1 MSIHDSTFLAL
12 KDMGIDPAL
21 AREAASR
28 FHSVEP
34 AVNWCF
40 GDGAN
45 WQPSTVA
52 ESMHGG
58 FNPRHREGTSVEHR
72 EVIEVFDSPSSSP
85 KPRRPHIPLG
95 SNNPFLPTQP
105 RSPHPAP
112 HPLPQPPLSPRSPS
126 VRLGTQSLPVEIDD
140 GNDSEDEELRKAI
153 ALSQNVEHSV
163 SEAATLQDVMDV
175 DGKRDSRERS
185 ERASGAPPPSPKSDM
200 PGTIGVTF
208 GPSTKDDVNGKL
220 ALVPASQNDNRTS
233 KEDADLDK
241 AIQESLMTASFHS
254 ASAEAEKERPQ
265 PTKRGDRVP
274 LVFYSPSGR
283 YTYIAQILQAFAA
296 VPRIQTAFQENVDSA
311 SRGDC
316 ILNERAQVLNDWFG
330 RIADEP
336 FNFYEIDDT
345 AKIITEGSERN
356 QLPPLLPTMDFQLI
370 FIDLFER
377 AAIPRLQGMAKDEEE
392 LNHLRE
398 ECRRVF
404 ETKVTGHTPDSVSSA
419 SYVTFVRQPTGNDVY
434 TQLADVFWGPEAQT
448 TSIKKLGDVLTVYL
462 DWKPSSAREI
472 WQLDEEIML
481 DRFLQS
487 NAAWA
492 ANKRG
497 LQAVSA
503 GNARRI
509 KEKIESLTLHDGNN
523 YLDSLATLLENLRT
537 KPKNVDVTRAISR
550 EEIKGKIEAILAALK
565 AKVAS
570 LEEELKEQT
579 KASSAEVFETDD
591 PQYNQHVFNLRAILF
606 HDGGMV
612 GQKHFYMYVRGK
624 DDRWWKIQEHEATEV
639 EWEAIAGDRTGIWM
653 EGGPYMLLYA
663 RKGSRPSSPEPSTTR
678 PNAVHV
684 PPHSDSIIIESD
696 NTSTSTFP
704 PDCSESAPSSA
715 SNGSKP
721 QVSQANE
728 KDGEELLLMNMGTP
742 EPETEWVEDAG
753 SEANRDLADIV
764 MGESMSPKK
773 EEEIKATVHE
783 KADEGNKEVEA
794 RNTKKDE
801 DTVML

>member
-1 MSIHDSTFLAL
+1 MSIHDSTFSAL
-12 KDMGIDPAL
+12 KDMGIDPML

-45 WQPSTVA
+45 WQPTTVA
-52 ESMHGG
+52 ESMYGG

-72 EVIEVFDSPSSSP
+72 EVIEVFDSPSGSP
-85 KPRRPHIPLG
+85 KPRHSHIPLG

-105 RSPHPAP
+105 RSPHPAS
-112 HPLPQPPLSPRSPS
+112 HPLPQPPLPPRSPS
-126 VRLGTQSLPVEIDD
+126 VRLGTQGLPVEVDD
-140 GNDSEDEELRKAI
+140 GNDSEGEELRKAI

-163 SEAATLQDVMDV
+163 SEAAPLQDAMDV

-208 GPSTKDDVNGKL
+208 GPSTKDDVDGKL
-220 ALVPASQNDNRTS
+220 ALVPTSQNNNTTS
-233 KEDADLDK
+233 NEDADLDK

-254 ASAEAEKERPQ
+254 ASAEANKERPQ
-265 PTKRGDRVP
+265 PTKRGDGVP

-283 YTYIAQILQAFAA
+283 YTYVAQILQAFAA

-311 SRGDC
+311 SSGDD
-316 ILNERAQVLNDWFG
+316 ILTERTQALSDSFG
-330 RIADEP
+330 RMIDEP
-336 FNFYEIDDT
+336 FSFYEIDDT

-377 AAIPRLQGMAKDEEE
+377 AAIPRLQGMAKDEDE
-392 LNHLRE
+392 LNRLRE

-404 ETKVTGHTPDSVSSA
+404 ETKVTGHTPDSITSA

-462 DWKPSSAREI
+462 DWKPSSAREV
-472 WQLDEEIML
+472 WKLDEEITL

-492 ANKRG
+492 ANRRG

-523 YLDSLATLLENLRT
+523 YLDSFAALIENLRT
-537 KPKNVDVTRAISR
+537 KPKNVDITRAVSR
-550 EEIKGKIEAILAALK
+550 EGMKGKIETILTALK
-565 AKVAS
+565 TKVAD
-570 LEEELKEQT
+570 LEEELKEQE
-579 KASSAEVFETDD
+579 KAASAEAFETDD

-606 HDGGMV
+606 HDGAMV
-612 GQKHFYMYVRGK
+612 GQKHLYMYVRGK

-639 EWEAIAGDRTGIWM
+639 EWEAIIGDRTGIWM

-663 RKGSRPSSPEPSTTR
+663 RQGDRPSSPESSPTR
-678 PNAVHV
+678 PSDVDV
-684 PPHSDSIIIESD
+684 PPHSNSIILESN
-696 NTSTSTFP
+696 NTITPTLPPDYSESTST
-704 PDCSESAPSSA
+704 SA
-715 SNGSKP
+715 SNGSK
-721 QVSQANE
+721 SQSSDTNE
-728 KDGEELLLMNMGTP
+728 KNGEGLLLMDMETP
-742 EPETEWVEDAG
+742 EAETEWVEDAG
-753 SEANRDLADIV
+753 SEANKDLMDIV
-764 MGESMSPKK
+764 MGEGGSPKK

-783 KADEGNKEVEA
+783 KADEENKEVEA
-794 RNTKKDE
+794 RSTNKDE

>member
-1 MSIHDSTFLAL
+1 MSVHDSTFSAL
-12 KDMGIDPAL
+12 KDMGIDPVL

-45 WQPSTVA
+45 WQPSMVA
-52 ESMHGG
+52 ESTYGT

-72 EVIEVFDSPSSSP
+72 EVIEVFDSPASSP
-85 KPRRPHIPLG
+85 KPRHTNIPLG

-105 RSPHPAP
+105 RSSHPTF
-112 HPLPQPPLSPRSPS
+112 HPLPQPPLPLRSPS
-126 VRLGTQSLPVEIDD
+126 THTGTQSLPVEVDD

-153 ALSQNVEHSV
+153 VLSQNLEHSV
-163 SEAATLQDVMDV
+163 SEVTILQGAMDV
-175 DGKRDSRERS
+175 DRERDSRERS

-200 PGTIGVTF
+200 PGAFGVTF
-208 GPSTKDDVNGKL
+208 GPSTKDDVDGKL
-220 ALVPASQNDNRTS
+220 ALVPTSQDNKTTS

-254 ASAEAEKERPQ
+254 ASAEADKERPQ
-265 PTKRGDRVP
+265 PTKRGDGVP

-296 VPRIQTAFQENVDSA
+296 VPRIQTAIQEILDSA
-311 SRGDC
+311 SSGDC
-316 ILNERAQVLNDWFG
+316 ILDEQTQALSDPFG
-330 RIADEP
+330 RMANEP
-336 FNFYEIDDT
+336 FSFYEIDDT

-377 AAIPRLQGMAKDEEE
+377 AAIPRLQEMTKDEDE
-392 LNHLRE
+392 LNRLRE
-398 ECRRVF
+398 DCL
-404 ETKVTGHTPDSVSSA
+404 TGHTPDSISSA
-419 SYVTFVRQPTGNDVY
+419 SYVTFVRQPTGNDVN

-462 DWKPSSAREI
+462 DWKPSSAREV
-472 WQLDEEIML
+472 WKLDEEIML

-503 GNARRI
+503 GSARRI
-509 KEKIESLTLHDGNN
+509 KEKIESLTQHDGND
-523 YLDSLATLLENLRT
+523 YLDSLATLIENLEA
-537 KPKNVDVTRAISR
+537 KPKNIDIKRAVSR
-550 EEIKGKIEAILAALK
+550 KEMKNNLEMILAALK
-565 AKVAS
+565 AKVAG
-570 LEEELKEQT
+570 LQEELKVQE

-606 HDGGMV
+606 HDGAMI
-612 GQKHFYMYVRGK
+612 GQKHLYMYVRGE
-624 DDRWWKIQEHEATEV
+624 DDRWWKIQEHEATEI
-639 EWEAIAGDRTGIWM
+639 EWETIIGDRTGIWM

-663 RKGSRPSSPEPSTTR
+663 RKGDRPVSPEPAPTR
-678 PNAVHV
+678 ASAAKGPT
-684 PPHSDSIIIESD
+684 HSDSIILESN
-696 NTSTSTFP
+696 NTSTSSLLP
-704 PDCSESAPSSA
+704 NCSESASA
-715 SNGSKP
+715 SAFNGSNP
-721 QVSQANE
+721 QASESSE
-728 KDGEELLLMNMGTP
+728 KNDGGALLLDMGTP
-742 EPETEWVEDAG
+742 DETEWVEDFGAA
-753 SEANRDLADIV
+753 ANKDLADIV
-764 MGESMSPKK
+764 MGEGRSPK
-773 EEEIKATVHE
+773 EGEEIKATVHE
-783 KADEGNKEVEA
+783 KTNEENEGIEA
-794 RNTKKDE
+794 GSAKKDE
-801 DTVML
+801 DTVMS